1 MEKLEK
7 LAMCWKC
14 RDTISERED
23 VVLKHCDVAVQQL
36 VLKDCKVMTQAEW
49 DKGYIGGNQTMC
61 PLFPKMEKK

>member
-1 MEKLEK
+1 MKPLEN

-14 RDTISERED
+14 RDTISESED
-23 VVLKHCDVAVQQL
+23 VVLKKSGATVQQL
-36 VLKDCKVMTQAEW
+36 VLKGCKVMTQAEW